1 MEDYTQ
7 IRYNDI
13 HEGILFKYKQMTP
26 IEIIGLS
33 TRNVSFS
40 SVTFESTDIESMVKL
55 CLDKILW
62 SKDDGVTWTPLID
75 SVGNAKLPELNMYPQ
90 MGMDLFYRFRK
101 DVLSPVFIESK
112 TFQNSMSPQKD
123 KEENK

>member
-75 SVGNAKLPELNMYPQ
+75 AAGNAKLPELNTYPQ

-112 TFQNSMSPQKD
+112 TFQNSMSLQKD
-123 KEENK
+123 NEENK

>member
-7 IRYNDI
+7 IRYDDI
-13 HEGILFKYKQMTP
+13 QEGILFKYKHMTP
-26 IEIIGLS
+26 VEIIGLA

-40 SVTFESTDIESMVKL
+40 SVSFESTDIESMVKL

-62 SKDDGVTWTPLID
+62 SKDGGTNWTPLID
-75 SVGNAKLPELNMYPQ
+75 ANGVAKLPELDSNPQ
-90 MGMDLFYRFRK
+90 IGMDLFYRFRS

-112 TFQNSMSPQKD
+112 TFQSYTSPQKD
-123 KEENK
+123 KKQSK